1 MRAITK
7 TAAKTNP
14 ANWKKTVILESKS
27 QENQMKQ
34 ELLNFALAL
43 VSLALWT
50 FIALGDL
57 LLGSLP
63 NIIMFDAV
71 IMIAIC
77 GFCFFIKS
85 RSFNFACMFFVF
97 CIALIAVQVYTASGY
112 APALYLIPASLIIA
126 VILLPRR
133 WIALSMV
140 INALFVLAFAPGQQ
154 ALFLLVLMHLQV
166 AIVGSLKRYF
176 IKELEISQGFQDY
189 AADQMRAARE
199 SRAELVLMSKQL
211 QETQERLRVTNKK
224 LEIAF
229 EQAEESRQLKARF
242 AANVSHELRT
252 PINLIVGFSEVMI
265 LAPELYDQPLPS
277 SYRADVHAVYRNAKH
292 LQNLIDDVLDISQ
305 LEARHLA
312 LVKQKASLGD
322 CLRESADMVA
332 DLIGKKGLDFQ
343 LDIPDDLPDL
353 WFDPVRIRQILLNL
367 LVNATRFTNQGGI
380 TIDVA
385 VEDDQV
391 VTSVIDTGIGLSQG
405 DIKRVFEEFYQ
416 VEGGAPF
423 VDKGSGLGLTLSREL
438 IRLHGGEMSASSL
451 GVAGAGSRFSFSLPT
466 TSNLVS
472 QMPIWNQPSEASNT
486 EKRVLVVDDDEA
498 ITTFFARYLKSH
510 HVVACNSE
518 AQALRDIDEFEPDVL
533 LLAQNHSYQR
543 LAERI
548 DTLDL
553 ALDLITVPMPSGRAA
568 IRQRGISDYLVKPVS
583 RDMLRKALARYGEAA
598 RSIMIIDDNR
608 DIARLFTRTLRSLDE
623 RYRVRAAYDGADGIA
638 MMNGEPP
645 DLLILDVLM
654 PGMDGFAVIEAMR
667 GLHRLRDIP
676 IILVSAKGASES
688 ITPNIYGDIT
698 LARKS
703 GYSPIQLVNSVQAL
717 IDDIR
722 HPAMPDQTRMLGAAG
737 SAFNGGGKY

>member
-1 MRAITK
+1 M
-7 TAAKTNP
+7 N
-14 ANWKKTVILESKS
+14 LESKS

-34 ELLNFALAL
+34 EFMNIALAL

-57 LLGSLP
+57 LPGSLP
-63 NIIMFDAV
+63 NLIMFDAV

-77 GFCFFIKS
+77 GICFVIKS
-85 RSFNFACMFFVF
+85 RSFNFACLFFVF
-97 CIALIAVQVYTASGY
+97 CIALIAVQIYIASSYT
-112 APALYLIPASLIIA
+112 PVLYLIPASLIIA
-126 VILLPRR
+126 VILLPLP
-133 WIALSMV
+133 WIALSATV
-140 INALFVLAFAPGQQ
+140 NALFVLAFAPSQH
-154 ALFLLVLMHLQV
+154 AFFLLVLMTLQPV
-166 AIVGSLKRYF
+166 IVGTLKRYF
-176 IKELEISQGFQDY
+176 VKELEISQGFQDY

-199 SRAELVLMSKQL
+199 SRAELVLISKQL

-265 LAPELYDQPLPS
+265 LAPELYDHPLPS

-312 LVKQKASLGD
+312 IVKQKASLGD
-322 CLRESADMVA
+322 CLRESANMVA
-332 DLIGKKGLDFQ
+332 DLIAKKGLDFQ
-343 LDIPDDLPDL
+343 LDIPNDLPDL

-367 LVNATRFTNQGGI
+367 LVNATRFTSQGGI
-380 TIDVA
+380 TIAVS
-385 VEDDQV
+385 VEDGQV
-391 VTSVIDTGIGLSQG
+391 LTSVIDTGIGLSQD

-423 VDKGSGLGLTLSREL
+423 VDRGSGLGLTLSREL
-438 IRLHGGEMSASSL
+438 IRLHGGEMSASSA
-451 GVAGAGSRFSFSLPT
+451 GVVGGGSRFSFSLPT

-472 QMPIWNQPSEASNT
+472 QMPIWNGPSKATSA

-498 ITTFFARYLKSH
+498 ITTFFARYLKAH
-510 HVVACNSE
+510 NVVACNSE
-518 AQALRDIDEFEPDVL
+518 AQALRNIDEFEPDVL
-533 LLAQNHSYQR
+533 LLARDHQYQH
-543 LAERI
+543 LEERI
-548 DTLDL
+548 DALDL
-553 ALDLITVPMPSGRAA
+553 ALDVITLPMPSGRAA

-583 RDMLRKALARYGEAA
+583 RDMLRKVLARYGEAV

-623 RYRVRAAYDGADGIA
+623 RYRVRAAYGGADGIA
-638 MMNGEPP
+638 MMEREPP
-645 DLLILDVLM
+645 ELLILDVLM

-667 GLHRLRDIP
+667 GVPRLCDIP

-698 LARKS
+698 LARKG
-703 GYSPIQLVNSVQAL
+703 GYSPIQLVSSVQAL
-717 IDDIR
+717 IDGIR
-722 HPAMPDQTRMLGAAG
+722 QPANPDLTRRQGAVTVG
-737 SAFNGGGKY
+737 LNGGGKLR